1 MANIVVCFC
10 CSRVNRQG
18 VGLWGFEFGEI
29 ISTFAADLYA
39 LLMGLLCMEFFMVRF
54 ALRYQF
60 I

>member
-1 MANIVVCFC
+1 MFRRFLHGYPLA
-10 CSRVNRQG
+10 
-18 VGLWGFEFGEI
+18 GFEFGEI